1 MSIRIETAFHDAAS
15 LYHQNSTGKQK
26 INQPPKALTIV
37 MTNHMKK
44 QIKKLAFSTEKIMS
58 LTKTQLQNAQGGGP
72 SFRPG
77 LNLYPDYTVAGSRCL
92 GSITGE

>member
-1 MSIRIETAFHDAAS
+1 
-15 LYHQNSTGKQK
+15 
-26 INQPPKALTIV
+26 
-37 MTNHMKK
+37 MKK

-72 SFRPG
+72 GIRPALG
-77 LNLYPDYTVAGSRCL
+77 LRPSVDYTEGTRCC

>member
-1 MSIRIETAFHDAAS
+1 
-15 LYHQNSTGKQK
+15 
-26 INQPPKALTIV
+26 

-72 SFRPG
+72 SFRPA
-77 LNLYPDYTVAGSRCL
+77 LNLRPSDYTVDLKCM